1 VNELPEGNMLEETDR
16 VELEKGL
23 RILWTIW
30 AAMLGSLFIYVFICH
45 QVGEE
50 IRGNTSPD
58 FPIGLLK
65 NILYG
70 ALIVT
75 LFLAHLLRR
84 FMLSGR
90 FSSSEAKPFKPAS
103 ISNQPALL
111 AKYTIA
117 VLVSLALCEGIGLYG
132 VVLFFLGADLQTL
145 YIFITISALSMF
157 FYRPKM
163 EELERLALIMKRD

>member
-1 VNELPEGNMLEETDR
+1 MLEETGR
-16 VELEKGL
+16 VALEKGL
-23 RILWTIW
+23 RILWIIW

-50 IRGNTSPD
+50 IRGNMNPE

-70 ALIVT
+70 AVIVT
-75 LFLAHLLRR
+75 LLFAHFLRR
-84 FMLSGR
+84 FMLTGR
-90 FSSSEAKPFKPAS
+90 FGSSEVRPYKPGS

-117 VLVSLALCEGIGLYG
+117 VLVSLALCEGIGIYG
-132 VVLFFLGADLQTL
+132 VVLFFLGDDLQTL

-163 EELERLALIMKRD
+163 EELERVSHDHEA

>member
-1 VNELPEGNMLEETDR
+1 MEETGS

-23 RILWTIW
+23 RMLWLIW

-58 FPIGLLK
+58 FPIDLLK

-70 ALIVT
+70 AVIVT
-75 LFLAHLLRR
+75 LFLAHFLRR
-84 FMLSGR
+84 FILTGL
-90 FSSSEAKPFKPAS
+90 FSSSEVKLFRPAS
-103 ISNQPALL
+103 ISDQPSLL

-117 VLVSLALCEGIGLYG
+117 VLVSLALCESIGIYGL
-132 VVLFFLGADLQTL
+132 VLFFLGDDLQTL

-163 EELERLALIMKRD
+163 EELERIVLIMKRN

>member
-1 VNELPEGNMLEETDR
+1 MLEETGR
-16 VELEKGL
+16 VEIEKGL
-23 RILWTIW
+23 RMLWIIW

-45 QVGEE
+45 QAGEK

-70 ALIVT
+70 AVVVT
-75 LFLAHLLRR
+75 LFLAHFFRR
-84 FMLSGR
+84 FMLTGR
-90 FSSSEAKPFKPAS
+90 FSSPEAKFVKPAS
-103 ISNQPALL
+103 ISNQPSLF

-117 VLVSLALCEGIGLYG
+117 VFVSLALCESIGLYG
-132 VVLFFLGADLQTL
+132 LVLFFLGDDLKTL

-163 EELERLALIMKRD
+163 EELERIALIMKHNR